1 MTFVHRTLDFLLLL
15 LTLFFP
21 SSYYSYLKEFGF
33 TIPDRPIMVD
43 DIRVRGCGQSGIT
56 SVYKAEMGHRQAKP
70 ATVNGVTYRVPH
82 ISLIR
87 RRQSHQG
94 LKEKRS
100 NLGRCMV
107 TGSSCDHV

>member
-1 MTFVHRTLDFLLLL
+1 MTFVHRTLDFLLLF

-33 TIPDRPIMVD
+33 TIPDRPITVD

-87 RRQSHQG
+87 HDHTQAVSPRPEGKTIKPGPLHGHR
-94 LKEKRS
+94 LK
-100 NLGRCMV
+100 L
-107 TGSSCDHV
+107 